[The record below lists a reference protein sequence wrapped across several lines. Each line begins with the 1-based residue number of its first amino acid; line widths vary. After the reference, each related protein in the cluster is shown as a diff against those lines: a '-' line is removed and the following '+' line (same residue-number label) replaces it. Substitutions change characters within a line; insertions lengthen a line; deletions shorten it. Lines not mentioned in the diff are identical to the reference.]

1 MGIDNV
7 TNLIIADQ
15 RLALLQALVACNND
29 ANQNILQTCLG
40 EFGHHISMDLVRN
53 HMLWLEEQGLVRI
66 NRINIPSAQDMLV
79 ATITQ
84 RGLDVTNG
92 VSVVDGVKKPNPK
105 Y

>member
-1 MGIDNV
+1 MTNV
-7 TNLIIADQ
+7 ITADQ

-29 ANQNILQTCLG
+29 ANQNILQTCLAQ
-40 EFGHHISMDLVRN
+40 FGHNISMDLVRN

-66 NRINIPSAQDMLV
+66 SRLDTDRLFV

-84 RGLDVTNG
+84 RGLDVANG
-92 VSVVDGVKKPNPK
+92 VSVVDGVKKPNPQ

>member
-1 MGIDNV
+1 M
-7 TNLIIADQ
+7 TNLITADQ

-29 ANQNILQTCLG
+29 ANQNILQTCLAQY
-40 EFGHHISMDLVRN
+40 GHNISMDLVRN

-66 NRINIPSAQDMLV
+66 NRLDTDRLFV

-84 RGLDVTNG
+84 RGLDVANG

-105 Y
+105 YY

>member
-1 MGIDNV
+1 M

-29 ANQNILQTCLG
+29 ANQNILQTCLAQY
-40 EFGHHISMDLVRN
+40 GHNISMDLVRN

-66 NRINIPSAQDMLV
+66 SRLDTDRLFV
-79 ATITQ
+79 ATIIQ
-84 RGLDVTNG
+84 RGLDVANG
-92 VSVVDGVKKPNPK
+92 VSVVDGVKKPNPQ

>member
-1 MGIDNV
+1 MINV
-7 TNLIIADQ
+7 ITADQ

-29 ANQNILQTCLG
+29 ANQNILQTCLAQY
-40 EFGHHISMDLVRN
+40 GHSIGMDLVRN

-66 NRINIPSAQDMLV
+66 NRLDAGASELFV

-84 RGLDVTNG
+84 RGLDVANG
-92 VSVVDGVKKPNPK
+92 LSVVDGVNKPNPQ

>member
-1 MGIDNV
+1 MTNV
-7 TNLIIADQ
+7 ITADQ

-29 ANQNILQTCLG
+29 ANQNILQTCLAQY
-40 EFGHHISMDLVRN
+40 GHNISMDLVRN

-66 NRINIPSAQDMLV
+66 NRLDAGASELFV

-84 RGLDVTNG
+84 RGLDVANG
-92 VSVVDGVKKPNPK
+92 LSVVDGVKKPNPK

>member
-1 MGIDNV
+1 MHNV
-7 TNLIIADQ
+7 ITADQ

-29 ANQNILQTCLG
+29 ANQNILQTCLAQY
-40 EFGHHISMDLVRN
+40 GHNISMDLVRN

-66 NRINIPSAQDMLV
+66 NRLDAGDIKMFV

-84 RGLDVTNG
+84 RGLDVANG
-92 VSVVDGVKKPNPK
+92 LSVVDGVKKPNPQ

>member
-1 MGIDNV
+1 MTNV
-7 TNLIIADQ
+7 IIADQ

-29 ANQNILQTCLG
+29 ANQNILQTCLAQY
-40 EFGHHISMDLVRN
+40 GHNISMDLVRN

-66 NRINIPSAQDMLV
+66 NRLDTDRLFV

-84 RGLDVTNG
+84 RGLDVANG
-92 VSVVDGVKKPNPK
+92 VSVVDGVKKPNPQ

>member
-1 MGIDNV
+1 MI
-7 TNLIIADQ
+7 TNLITADQ

-29 ANQNILQTCLG
+29 ANQNILQTCLAQY
-40 EFGHHISMDLVRN
+40 GHNISMDLVRN

-66 NRINIPSAQDMLV
+66 NRLDTDRLFV

-84 RGLDVTNG
+84 RGLDVANG

-105 Y
+105 YY

>member
-1 MGIDNV
+1 M

-29 ANQNILQTCLG
+29 ANQNILQTCLAQY
-40 EFGHHISMDLVRN
+40 GHNISMDLVRN

-66 NRINIPSAQDMLV
+66 NRLDTDRLFV
-79 ATITQ
+79 ATIIQ
-84 RGLDVTNG
+84 RGLDVANG

-105 Y
+105 YY

>member
-1 MGIDNV
+1 MI
-7 TNLIIADQ
+7 TNLITADQ

-29 ANQNILQTCLG
+29 ANQNILQTCLAQY
-40 EFGHHISMDLVRN
+40 GHNISMDLVRN
-53 HMLWLEEQGLVRI
+53 HMLWLEEQGLVKI
-66 NRINIPSAQDMLV
+66 NRIDTGAIELFV

-84 RGLDVTNG
+84 RGLDVANG

>member
-1 MGIDNV
+1 M

-29 ANQNILQTCLG
+29 ANQNILQTCLAQY
-40 EFGHHISMDLVRN
+40 GHNISMDLVRN

-66 NRINIPSAQDMLV
+66 SRLDTDRLFV
-79 ATITQ
+79 ATISQ
-84 RGLDVTNG
+84 RGLDVVNG

-105 Y
+105 YY

>member
-1 MGIDNV
+1 M

-29 ANQNILQTCLG
+29 ANQNILQTCLAQY
-40 EFGHHISMDLVRN
+40 GHNISMDLVRN

-66 NRINIPSAQDMLV
+66 SRLDTDRLFV
-79 ATITQ
+79 ATIIQ
-84 RGLDVTNG
+84 RGLDVANG

-105 Y
+105 YY

>member
-1 MGIDNV
+1 MINV
-7 TNLIIADQ
+7 ITADQ

-29 ANQNILQTCLG
+29 ANQNILQTCLAQY
-40 EFGHHISMDLVRN
+40 GHNISMDLVRN

-66 NRINIPSAQDMLV
+66 NRLDTDRLFV

-84 RGLDVTNG
+84 RGLDVANG
-92 VSVVDGVKKPNPK
+92 VSVVDGVKKPNPQ